1 MESPRPE
8 LSTCALAAGTELA
21 FPIVIVSDER
31 SDNTTGLL
39 LLATERQV
47 YAFDLTHRAR
57 VTIGRH
63 ESNDLELASRTVSN
77 FHAEIVSE
85 NGQLRVRDLGST
97 NGTHVNDRQIDS
109 ERVDTGDK
117 IRVGNH
123 VMTLQLKSVDGPE
136 AAFLQYQKSPQVLSP
151 GTRGHIISMS
161 GRSADA
167 MKTIRGVDPNDFT
180 FPDLLKLLTSNTQS
194 VRAVVRRGDEVARVV
209 IHKQNI
215 VHAEYGD
222 AVGEKALYRL
232 FGWRDAS
239 YEIEALQPADGI
251 SRSISLPVDTLIM
264 EGMEHAVEL
273 GRLVATLPPLGAPLR
288 IKEDCPLPMT
298 AHSPEEIEVFQFIVR
313 HETIGNVLAKSALAD
328 VRVLRLI
335 DSLLRKGVFE
345 TARAT
350 DATLD
355 GTALPESLRTRN

>member
-1 MESPRPE
+1 MRA
-8 LSTCALAAGTELA
+8 TV
-21 FPIVIVSDER
+21 VISDEK
-31 SDNTTGLL
+31 SEHTTELL

-47 YAFDLTHRAR
+47 YAFNLSHRSR

-63 ESNDLELASRTVSN
+63 ESNDLQLASRTVSN

-85 NGQLRVRDLGST
+85 NGWLLARDLGST
-97 NGTHVNDRQIDS
+97 NGTHVNEHPIDS
-109 ERVDTGDK
+109 ERVNTGDQ

-123 VMTLQLKSVDGPE
+123 VMTLQLKAVDGPE
-136 AAFLQYQKSPQVLSP
+136 DAFLRYQKSPQVLGP
-151 GTRGHIISMS
+151 GTRGRIISMS

-167 MKTIRGVDPNDFT
+167 LKTIRGVDPNDFT

-209 IHKQNI
+209 IQKQNI

-239 YEIEALQPADGI
+239 YEIEALQPSDVI
-251 SRSISLPVDTLIM
+251 SRTISLPVDTLIM

-298 AHSPEEIEVFQFIVR
+298 AHSPEEIEVFQLIVR
-313 HETIGNVLAKSALAD
+313 HETIGTVLAKSALAD

-345 TARAT
+345 TARGT

-355 GTALPESLRTRN
+355 GTALPESFRTRG

>member
-1 MESPRPE
+1 MAPFTR
-8 LSTCALAAGTELA
+8 LAAGTDLA
-21 FPIVIVSDER
+21 FGHSVSDER
-31 SDNTTGLL
+31 SQGATELL

-47 YAFDLTHRAR
+47 YAFDLSRQSR

-63 ESNDLELASRTVSN
+63 ESNDLPLTSRTVSN
-77 FHAEIVSE
+77 FHSEIVKE
-85 NGQLRVRDLGST
+85 NGGLVVRDLGST
-97 NGTHVNDRQIDS
+97 NGTHVNECRIDS
-109 ERVDTGDK
+109 ERVNTGDR

-123 VMTLQLKSVDGPE
+123 VMTLQLKSVDGQE
-136 AAFLQYQKSPQVLSP
+136 DAFLRYQKSPQVLGP
-151 GTRGHIISMS
+151 GTRGRIISMS
-161 GRSADA
+161 GRPADA
-167 MKTIRGVDPNDFT
+167 LKTIRGVDPNDFT

-194 VRAVVRRGDEVARVV
+194 VRAVVRRGDEVAQVV

-239 YEIEALQPADGI
+239 YEVEALQPADRI
-251 SRSISLPVDTLIM
+251 SRTISLPVETLVM

-298 AHSPEEIEVFQFIVR
+298 AHSHEEIEMFLLIVR
-313 HETIGNVLAKSALAD
+313 HETIGAVLEKCALAD
-328 VRVLRLI
+328 VRGLRLI

-345 TARAT
+345 TMRT
-350 DATLD
+350 DATLA
-355 GTALPESLRTRN
+355 TRALPESPQNGV

>member
-1 MESPRPE
+1 MEKPPAKAAFARP
-8 LSTCALAAGTELA
+8 SAGTDLA
-21 FPIVIVSDER
+21 TCHSVSDEC
-31 SDNTTGLL
+31 SQITTELL

-47 YAFDLTHRAR
+47 YAFDLSLQSR

-63 ESNDLELASRTVSN
+63 ESNDLQLVSRTVSN

-85 NGQLRVRDLGST
+85 NGRLLVRDLGST
-97 NGTHVNDRQIDS
+97 NGTHVNEHPIDS
-109 ERVDTGDK
+109 ERVNTGDQ

-123 VMTLQLKSVDGPE
+123 VMTLQLKAVEGPE
-136 AAFLQYQKSPQVLSP
+136 DAFLRYQKSPQVLGP
-151 GTRGHIISMS
+151 GTRGSIISLS
-161 GRSADA
+161 GRLADA
-167 MKTIRGVDPNDFT
+167 LKTIRGVDPNDFT

-209 IHKQNI
+209 IRKQNI

-239 YEIEALQPADGI
+239 YEVEALQPADGI
-251 SRSISLPVDTLIM
+251 SRTISLPVETLVM

-273 GRLVATLPPLGAPLR
+273 GRLVATLPPLEAPLR
-288 IKEDCPLPMT
+288 LKEDCPLPMT
-298 AHSPEEIEVFQFIVR
+298 AHSPDEIEMFQLIVR
-313 HETIGNVLAKSALAD
+313 HEMISAVLEKSALAD

-345 TARAT
+345 PARNSDASLEETLFPAAPRTA
-350 DATLD
+350 
-355 GTALPESLRTRN
+355 S

>member
-1 MESPRPE
+1 M
-8 LSTCALAAGTELA
+8 
-21 FPIVIVSDER
+21 SDEK
-31 SDNTTGLL
+31 SEHTTELL

-47 YAFDLTHRAR
+47 YAFNLSHRSR

-63 ESNDLELASRTVSN
+63 ESNDLQLASRTVSN

-85 NGQLRVRDLGST
+85 NGRLLARDLGST
-97 NGTHVNDRQIDS
+97 NGTHVNEHPIDS
-109 ERVDTGDK
+109 ERVNTGDQ

-123 VMTLQLKSVDGPE
+123 VMTLQLKAVDGPE
-136 AAFLQYQKSPQVLSP
+136 DAFLRYQKSPQVLGP
-151 GTRGHIISMS
+151 GTRGRIISMS

-167 MKTIRGVDPNDFT
+167 LKTIRGVDPNDFT

-194 VRAVVRRGDEVARVV
+194 VRAVVRRGDEVAWVV
-209 IHKQNI
+209 IQKQNI

-239 YEIEALQPADGI
+239 YEIEALQPSDVI
-251 SRSISLPVDTLIM
+251 SRTISLPVDTLIM

-298 AHSPEEIEVFQFIVR
+298 AHSPEEIEVFQLIVR
-313 HETIGNVLAKSALAD
+313 HETIGTVLAKSALAD

-345 TARAT
+345 TARGT
-350 DATLD
+350 DATLN
-355 GTALPESLRTRN
+355 GTALPESFRTRG